1 MASKKRALRLVG
13 KSESVTLESIVQQPA
28 ELIEDEFEALLDEV
42 SDEEFG
48 LPEFKDDATPAEQR
62 TKLKEWTSQ
71 DFSNIYVRYRPHL
84 ERYARRWINNP
95 SQIDEVVQ
103 DAFLYL
109 MVTLPELDSEIGVLR
124 FLKWKLRLI
133 CLDVIRASGRA
144 QLNNIDDHHDYLEA
158 DTPEASA
165 ALEQAD
171 DAAVV
176 RLALSKLTPRHREV
190 LLATMYEEKSALEV
204 AAQVGLSENATRQLI
219 FRARAAFKKALVGDI
234 QTDGMS
240 AGAILSVA
248 ARKAAEDAKKVGVQA
263 MVLMVFMVLAIG
275 SYFSINGQG
284 TVPGGVIAQGPE
296 EPAVPAAPAKPGVV
310 DQGSG
315 SQGNSGKIDTTVV
328 AAPASFIKPVAQ
340 PADTPTP
347 EASAVSKAAVNV
359 AMNQAAAASAT
370 VFRASNSAPGSLVNQ
385 YVIQSENSRVT
396 ATFDYSTAKGLS
408 NLVFKIN
415 IDGIVYTAYGLSPN
429 VSTQNG
435 RLILSAQLADL
446 VSPDNVVLSNT
457 ALSLANVRLEFNQE
471 ELASGSQQASLT
483 FTPTK

>member
-13 KSESVTLESIVQQPA
+13 KSEPVTLESIVQQPA

-48 LPEFKDDATPAEQR
+48 LPEFKDDSTPAEQR
-62 TKLKEWTSQ
+62 AKLKEWTSQ

-84 ERYARRWINNP
+84 ERYARRWISNP
-95 SQIDEVVQ
+95 SQVDEVVQ

-144 QLNNIDDHHDYLEA
+144 QLNNIDDHDYLES
-158 DTPEASA
+158 DSPEASA

-204 AAQVGLSENATRQLI
+204 AQQVGLSENATRQLI

-234 QTDGMS
+234 ETEGMS
-240 AGAILSVA
+240 AAAILSVA

-284 TVPGGVIAQGPE
+284 TVPTNVVAQRPDKPVVPSTPE
-296 EPAVPAAPAKPGVV
+296 STDSANPVAPATQPTIAA
-310 DQGSG
+310 GSEAQAT
-315 SQGNSGKIDTTVV
+315 SAV
-328 AAPASFIKPVAQ
+328 APSS
-340 PADTPTP
+340 TP
-347 EASAVSKAAVNV
+347 EPSSSAVSQAAVGV
-359 AMNQAAAASAT
+359 AMNQAAPVQAL
-370 VFRASNSAPGSLVNQ
+370 VFRANNSAPGVLVNK
-385 YVIQSENSRVT
+385 YLIQTDNSRI
-396 ATFDYSTAKGLS
+396 AGSFDYSTARGMANLS
-408 NLVFKIN
+408 FQIT
-415 IDGIVYTAYGLSPN
+415 IDGIVYQAFATN
-429 VSTQNG
+429 QQVSVVDG
-435 RLILSAQLADL
+435 RLVLTAQLADL
-446 VSPDNVVLSNT
+446 VSPDNVVLGNT

-471 ELASGSQQASLT
+471 ELASGAQQASLV
-483 FTPTK
+483 FTPKK

>member
-13 KSESVTLESIVQQPA
+13 KSESVTLQSIIEPPV

-48 LPEFKDDATPAEQR
+48 LPEFKDETTPAEQR

-84 ERYARRWINNP
+84 ERYARRWISNP
-95 SQIDEVVQ
+95 SQVDEVVQ

-144 QLNNIDDHHDYLEA
+144 QINNIDDHDYLES

-204 AAQVGLSENATRQLI
+204 AEQVGLSENATRQLI
-219 FRARAAFKKALVGDI
+219 FRARAAFKKALVGDVE
-234 QTDGMS
+234 TEGMS
-240 AGAILSVA
+240 AAAILSVA

-263 MVLMVFMVLAIG
+263 MVLLVFMVLAVG

-284 TVPGGVIAQGPE
+284 TATNDVIAQGSDE
-296 EPAVPAAPAKPGVV
+296 PAAPVV
-310 DQGSG
+310 PVTPVTPNQGDTPNGAAVDTDNTFVAVTASNIEALPTPEP
-315 SQGNSGKIDTTVV
+315 SSSAVNPNSVNV
-328 AAPASFIKPVAQ
+328 ALNQAAPA
-340 PADTPTP
+340 
-347 EASAVSKAAVNV
+347 
-359 AMNQAAAASAT
+359 QAL
-370 VFRASNSAPGSLVNQ
+370 VFRANNSAPGILVNR
-385 YVIQSENSRVT
+385 YLIQSENSRVQGS
-396 ATFDYSTAKGLS
+396 FDYSTAKGMS
-408 NLVFKIN
+408 NLVFSVN
-415 IDGIVYTAYGLSPN
+415 IDGIVYQAFATN
-429 VSTQNG
+429 QQVSIVDG
-435 RLILSAQLADL
+435 RLILTAQLADL

-471 ELASGSQQASLT
+471 ELASGSQPASLV